1 LVKLNIYPTLDPHRS
16 RRFNLDTFDH
26 SETLQALAAQ
36 TQAKRLAKPER
47 LIKFAGETTT
57 PTNRLLLDAI
67 YIRPDLSIPLGR
79 PDYITFQEECLSEM
93 TRVMEQIDRI
103 KRNAIETLQH
113 HIEKVQRDVESDK
126 GLSADQC
133 AKVVAELTS
142 IQAEA
147 LANLDQLYLK
157 CMRSEIEEALEAED
171 KLAAQF
177 ADLVE
182 EARRLQEPIGRELA
196 EQQIERV
203 AEDGESLTPEY
214 IACIQARL
222 DRRAVDRLLWQTILR
237 FEEVYGLEP
246 MRGLQ
251 LVDLPENIDEIVSPG
266 EDEFVLPDD
275 LDAAIEQEILDK
287 PEFGQYLGFWSAYL
301 STDTLEKWSMVCWIT
316 AHLANRNECVR
327 LLQREA
333 EGVYHQYFLGF

>member
-1 LVKLNIYPTLDPHRS
+1 MEKQTVSAAVSDSDLEQVEFNVQPLALTLTGEDGLRETLALRVFLPKPVQGRWHLIEEIICRLRAMLGRTTGEEHDFYQWVIQMLRFYVIYPTLDPHRS

-79 PDYITFQEECLSEM
+79 PDYITFQEEYLSEM
-93 TRVMEQIDRI
+93 MRVMEQIDGI

-177 ADLVE
+177 ADLP
-182 EARRLQEPIGRELA
+182 RLQRSQLKSYTALEAPCRLA
-196 EQQIERV
+196 FPNGTCMMMYVVRPQPAEAGAHVITGHAEMRLHER
-203 AEDGESLTPEY
+203 G
-214 IACIQARL
+214 
-222 DRRAVDRLLWQTILR
+222 RLL
-237 FEEVYGLEP
+237 V
-246 MRGLQ
+246 
-251 LVDLPENIDEIVSPG
+251 
-266 EDEFVLPDD
+266 
-275 LDAAIEQEILDK
+275 
-287 PEFGQYLGFWSAYL
+287 
-301 STDTLEKWSMVCWIT
+301 
-316 AHLANRNECVR
+316 
-327 LLQREA
+327 
-333 EGVYHQYFLGF
+333 